1 MSILFDSYLVGS
13 CFKVNSAEVYFR
25 KGGNFNF
32 STSGYYN
39 NYYQSYQTGKIR
51 SHIVNPQTGYSET
64 TFDAVSVFTDNSTY
78 GDMYSTALTNTKS
91 IDEAQELLAKLNK
104 KFKQNAVAFYIVKE
118 GEKEI
123 YYVPDSLKDVLQVKD
138 KKKYNL
144 NYDIVS
150 EIRVIG
156 E

>member
-1 MSILFDSYLVGS
+1 MEISIFLLLDITTTTISHIKLVKLDHISSILKQDIQKPL
-13 CFKVNSAEVYFR
+13 
-25 KGGNFNF
+25 
-32 STSGYYN
+32 
-39 NYYQSYQTGKIR
+39 
-51 SHIVNPQTGYSET
+51 
-64 TFDAVSVFTDNSTY
+64 FDAVSVFTDNSTY